1 MPSRRSWGASEQRR
15 QARDDAQAFSFPKIS
30 SMIAGVTGGKAFPVR
45 QHALAGFQK
54 GEVDA
59 HGWTPLGTI
68 LDHHDPNP
76 TFR

>member
-1 MPSRRSWGASEQRR
+1 MPSRRSCGGSEQKR
-15 QARDDAQAFSFPKIS
+15 QARGDEQAFSFRKIS
-30 SMIAGVTGGKAFPVR
+30 SMIAGVTVGKAFPVH
-45 QHALAGFQK
+45 QHADAGFQK

-59 HGWTPLGTI
+59 PGWTPLGTI